1 MWSQAAWPHRA
12 SVPPLAHGLGTPSL
26 AAVVACVCVHSISSA
41 STLTSCWH
49 CAGFRAMSLLLLV
62 ALEVLRGQSLPPPQT
77 WVSLPD
83 PQTPQNPPGPQ
94 VFAFALPASIHVSK
108 PHLVD
113 VNLPV
118 SLGLLSNFSPSL
130 LFKCFVQVQHTD
142 VYSSITFHRVNTPV

>member
-1 MWSQAAWPHRA
+1 MASPCPHPRPG
-12 SVPPLAHGLGTPSL
+12 SLCQILKHIRIPL
-26 AAVVACVCVHSISSA
+26 
-41 STLTSCWH
+41 
-49 CAGFRAMSLLLLV
+49 
-62 ALEVLRGQSLPPPQT
+62 
-77 WVSLPD
+77 
-83 PQTPQNPPGPQ
+83 GPQ

-108 PHLVD
+108 PHLVV